1 MMAFFKPEAAANS
14 DQVMRVALA
23 PLAALAARSGASVL
37 LVRQLTKHGGRKA
50 LYRGG
55 GSIGI
60 IGAIRT
66 ALFLGRCPREPDRR
80 ILAMTKSNIGP
91 TAPALA
97 CRLAE
102 EAGRPRLQWL
112 GECDA
117 TADELCRPPSPGA
130 APDRATADE
139 WLLAALAGGPRP
151 AKELQ
156 EEARAAGYCVRTLER
171 AKRRL
176 GVVARRVRKDG
187 RAFWQWSDPALP
199 HGAGR
204 RR

>member
-1 MMAFFKPEAAANS
+1 
-14 DQVMRVALA
+14 MRTALA
-23 PLAALAARSGASVL
+23 PLAALAARSGATVL
-37 LVRQLTKHGGRKA
+37 LVRQLTKRGGRKA

-66 ALFLGRCPREPDRR
+66 ALFLGLSGEPDRR
-80 ILAMTKSNIGP
+80 VLAMTKSNIGP

-102 EAGRPRLQWL
+102 EAGRPRLEWL

-117 TADELCRPPSPGA
+117 TADELCRPAFPGA

-139 WLLAALAGGPRP
+139 WLLAALADGPRP
-151 AKELQ
+151 ARQLQ
-156 EEARAAGYCVRTLER
+156 EEARAAGYCARTLER

-187 RAFWQWSDPALP
+187 RAFWQWSEPALP
-199 HGAGR
+199 HGVSQR
-204 RR
+204 L

>member
-1 MMAFFKPEAAANS
+1 M
-14 DQVMRVALA
+14 
-23 PLAALAARSGASVL
+23 L
-37 LVRQLTKHGGRKA
+37 LVRQLTKRGGRKA

-55 GSIGI
+55 GSVGI

-80 ILAMTKSNIGP
+80 VLAMTKSNIGP

-97 CRLAE
+97 CRLVE
-102 EAGRPRLQWL
+102 EAGRPRVQWL
-112 GECDA
+112 GVCDA
-117 TADELCRPPSPGA
+117 TADELCRPASPGGG
-130 APDRATADE
+130 PERATADE

-151 AKELQ
+151 AKELH
-156 EEARAAGYCVRTLER
+156 EAARAAGYCTRTLER

-176 GVVARRVRKDG
+176 GVVARRVRQGG
-187 RAFWQWSDPALP
+187 RAFWQWSDPAEP

>member
-1 MMAFFKPEAAANS
+1 M
-14 DQVMRVALA
+14 VAQA
-23 PLAALAARSGASVL
+23 D
-37 LVRQLTKHGGRKA
+37 
-50 LYRGG
+50 
-55 GSIGI
+55 
-60 IGAIRT
+60 
-66 ALFLGRCPREPDRR
+66 EPDRGSR
-80 ILAMTKSNIGP
+80 
-91 TAPALA
+91 
-97 CRLAE
+97 
-102 EAGRPRLQWL
+102 AGAGHGGDHTETPSSSARGL

-117 TADELCRPPSPGA
+117 TADELCRPPSSGA
-130 APDRATADE
+130 QLDRATADE

-156 EEARAAGYCVRTLER
+156 EEARAAGYCARTLER

-187 RAFWQWSDPALP
+187 RALWQWSDPALP